1 MVSMIISTF
10 VCLCIIF
17 SQVNAQ
23 SNTLG
28 HCKEEVCCNKQ
39 GTPLLTSCKDIKRK
53 WCDSPSGYYQLGTK
67 RGPVSVYCNMDEL
80 CGSKGGWTRLG
91 YLNMADP
98 SESCPSGF
106 KLYQHGG
113 VRACGR
119 SSSVGSCVALKL
131 LADDISYSQV
141 CGRVVGYQYAST
153 DAVDSTI
160 GTGAHNDINSYYV
173 DGVSITRG
181 FSRQHVWTL
190 MAGLHEASYY
200 NVVND
205 GRYNCP
211 CSQGSTQNPTLQSFI
226 GNDYFCESGNPA
238 TDGSVQ
244 SIFYTSDPL
253 WDGKGCGSLEGTCCA
268 APGLPWFHK
277 KLGTTTT
284 DYIELRVCS
293 DQATGNEDTPIS
305 LYEIYVK

>member
-1 MVSMIISTF
+1 MIISTF

-28 HCKEEVCCNKQ
+28 HCKEDVCCNKQ
-39 GTPLLTSCKDIKRK
+39 RTPLLTSCKDIKRK
-53 WCDSPSGYYQLGTK
+53 WSDSPSGYYQLGTN
-67 RGPVSVYCNMDEL
+67 RGPVSLYCNMDKL
-80 CGSKGGWTRLG
+80 CGFKGGWTRFG

-141 CGRVVGYQYAST
+141 CSRVVGYQYRST
-153 DAVDSTI
+153 DAVFTS
-160 GTGAHNDINSYYV
+160 GSSGSHNDINSHYV

-205 GRYNCP
+205 GRDITVLVLNVLFK
-211 CSQGSTQNPTLQSFI
+211 TQLFSLSLVMTTSVNLVILLLMVHINPYSMHLIHCGMVKDVVVLKVFVVQLLVFHGFIRNLTL
-226 GNDYFCESGNPA
+226 
-238 TDGSVQ
+238 
-244 SIFYTSDPL
+244 PL
-253 WDGKGCGSLEGTCCA
+253 L
-268 APGLPWFHK
+268 
-277 KLGTTTT
+277 TT
-284 DYIELRVCS
+284 LS
-293 DQATGNEDTPIS
+293 
-305 LYEIYVK
+305 

>member
-1 MVSMIISTF
+1 MIITALVSF
-10 VCLCIIF
+10 CIIF

-39 GTPLLTSCKDIKRK
+39 GTPLLTSCNEIKRK
-53 WCDSPSGYYQLGTK
+53 WSDSPSGYYQLGTR
-67 RGPVSVYCNMDEL
+67 RGPVSVYCNMDQL
-80 CGSKGGWTRLG
+80 CGSKGGWTRLE

-119 SSSVGSCVALKL
+119 QSSSVGSCVALKL

-141 CGRVVGYQYAST
+141 CGRVVGYQYRST
-153 DAVDSTI
+153 DAVEHENVHHYNID
-160 GTGAHNDINSYYV
+160 SYYV

-181 FSRQHVWTL
+181 FPRQHVWTL
-190 MAGLHEASYY
+190 ISGLNEASMKIS
-200 NVVND
+200 NH
-205 GRYNCP
+205 NCP
-211 CSQGSTQNPTLQSFI
+211 CSQGSPQNSTLQSFI

-238 TDGSVQ
+238 TDGTWQ
-244 SIFYTSDPL
+244 SGLYTSDPL

-277 KLGTTTT
+277 KLNTTTT
-284 DYIELRVCS
+284 DYLELRVCG
-293 DQATGNEDTPIS
+293 DEGTGNEDTPIS
-305 LYEIYVK
+305 FYEIYVK

>member
-1 MVSMIISTF
+1 MIISTL

-23 SNTLG
+23 LNTLG

-53 WCDSPSGYYQLGTK
+53 WSDSPSGYYQLGTK

-80 CGSKGGWTRLG
+80 CGSKEGWTRLG

-98 SESCPSGF
+98 SESCPYGF

-119 SSSVGSCVALKL
+119 QSSSVGSCVALEL

-181 FSRQHVWTL
+181 SPRQHVWTL
-190 MAGLHEASYY
+190 IAGYLEASHRS
-200 NVVND
+200 VHGGV
-205 GRYNCP
+205 YNCP
-211 CSQGSTQNPTLQSFI
+211 CSQGSTQNSTLQSFI

-238 TDGSVQ
+238 TDGTYQ
-244 SIFYTSDPL
+244 SILYASDPL

-277 KLGTTTT
+277 KLNTTTT
-284 DYIELRVCS
+284 DYLELRVCG
-293 DQATGNEDTPIS
+293 DEGTGNEDTPIS
-305 LYEIYVK
+305 FYEIYVK